1 MWCDH
6 FTPNRGRCRHWA
18 RVYITFRTKEDML
31 ILDRRTKR
39 CWPHYLELENKAR
52 LPDATFTILKVE
64 VIDGDVPEAD

>member
-1 MWCDH
+1 M
-6 FTPNRGRCRHWA
+6 F
-18 RVYITFRTKEDML
+18 